1 MNKICALIFCLSLLP
16 VCKLH
21 SRTWTSADG
30 QQTFE
35 GKLHSYNKA
44 TGNVKVVKGMKQ
56 FSFHVDML
64 SGVDRAWLESHATEE
79 NKEGGHD
86 SARVLKELEGQVIG
100 SKLKK
105 GVLSKLD
112 GGKFVD
118 YTMSFA
124 PKYYLVYFSA
134 SW

>member
-1 MNKICALIFCLSLLP
+1 MNKVFILILLGSIFTLA
-16 VCKLH
+16 KGH

-35 GKLHSYNKA
+35 GKLRSYNKA
-44 TGNVKVVKGMKQ
+44 TGNVKVIKGMKQ
-56 FSFHVDML
+56 FSFHVDIL
-64 SGVDRAWLESHATEE
+64 SEADRAWLETQVSDQEE
-79 NKEGGHD
+79 KNDGG
-86 SARVLKELEGQVIG
+86 AKVLEELGKQVIG
-100 SKLKK
+100 AKLKE
-105 GVLSKLD
+105 GVLSKLE